1 MATILVIDDEP
12 DLRAVFA
19 CLLEKA
25 GHEVV
30 LASGARDGL
39 AAFARHRPDIVI
51 TDVVLPDE
59 SGLNLVLELT
69 RHKTAP
75 VIVMSGSDIV
85 GGRDLLSFATLV
97 GACRALLK
105 PVRRAELIAAVDDAL
120 RPRRLRDDRG
130 DATCHVRRPA

>member
-75 VIVMSGSDIV
+75 VIVMSGSDTV

-120 RPRRLRDDRG
+120 GPRRLHDDHR